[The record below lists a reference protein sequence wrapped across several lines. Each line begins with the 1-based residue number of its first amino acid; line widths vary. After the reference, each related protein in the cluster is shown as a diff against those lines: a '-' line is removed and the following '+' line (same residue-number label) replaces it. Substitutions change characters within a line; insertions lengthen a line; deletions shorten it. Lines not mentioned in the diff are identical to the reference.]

1 MVYFTNRELK
11 ILRLMTQ
18 KSEGVSI
25 NELMH
30 SLDVSKR
37 TVYRELSLL
46 EDTAERLDLKLE
58 KDGKLHRLRGSQE
71 AFQNLLHHLNKPLP
85 IEWVD
90 VEKRQIALL
99 SAIALQVEETFST
112 ATLAEQF
119 DVSTTTIQQDIS
131 RLNDILTKYNIQ
143 IERTEEQTLF
153 VSGSEVYIRLYLSQI
168 LSNEINEFDLFQVL
182 GNNELESVETESQ
195 YLLSLVDA
203 SILRMVYQAV
213 ENEQPEMLSKISD
226 EILLNLLL
234 LVTISLVRLEQN
246 HKINHLHSIDHNQL
260 FPYMQQIL
268 SIVKVFDTTYK
279 ELLNTTELSF
289 FAMQMRG
296 VNVRKNHSIFQK
308 TYDMELG
315 FNIKYLIQLV
325 SSEFHINFNKDSVLY
340 HDLINHIGAAL
351 KRLEMNLPEI
361 ENTVLVKLKQQ
372 YPKLYSIV
380 EEKLIEVFSPA
391 IFSEQEIG
399 YVVTHFASSFEKHGY
414 SRDLKILVVCASGIG
429 TSKILK
435 TRLERSIPEINH
447 IDVLRAV
454 DLTEVDVDQYEI
466 IFSTIALSGFNYDY
480 TLINPI
486 LDDKEIETIKHR
498 LSQYPRMEKIKTDA
512 IHPLKPTV
520 SFSKIKNLIKLADQV
535 IADFEVIEIA
545 EEFDSVPDY
554 IDSYFNE
561 DKELQVKL
569 KKRLQNSPLAIPDSG
584 IMLLHTTDEQYEQP
598 VLKLHHLKHPLEAM
612 GMDRQPTQVDCII
625 VMLGAETMDELTT
638 EFLGK
643 ISSSIIEEED
653 YMKIYQTGT
662 TADIQKLFEYLSV
675 EIIEQL
681 LK

>member
-1 MVYFTNRELK
+1 MVYFSNREMK

-18 KSEGVSI
+18 KSDGVSI
-25 NELMH
+25 DELMR

-46 EDTAERLDLKLE
+46 EDTTNSLDLKLE
-58 KDGKLHRLRGSQE
+58 KEGKLHRLRGSDQ
-71 AFQNLLHHLNKPLP
+71 AFHNLLHQLNEPLP
-85 IEWVD
+85 IEWID

-99 SAIALQVEETFST
+99 SAIALQTEATFST
-112 ATLAEQF
+112 TILAELF
-119 DVSTTTIQQDIS
+119 GVSITTIQQDIS
-131 RLNDILTKYNIQ
+131 RLNEILTKYNIQ
-143 IERTEEQTLF
+143 IERTEAQTLF

-182 GNNELESVETESQ
+182 GNNDLDFIETESQ
-195 YLLSLVDA
+195 YLLSLIDTSV
-203 SILRMVYQAV
+203 LRMTYQAV
-213 ENEQPEMLSKISD
+213 ENEQPEIISKISD

-234 LVTISLVRLEQN
+234 MVTISLMRLEKKQTI
-246 HKINHLHSIDHNQL
+246 KTLHLVDHNQL

-268 SIVKVFDTTYK
+268 SIVKVFEDKYK

-289 FAMQMRG
+289 FAMQIRG

-325 SSEFHINFNKDSVLY
+325 SSEFHINFNKDNVLY

-361 ENTVLVKLKQQ
+361 ENEVLVKLKGQ
-372 YPKLYSIV
+372 YPTLYSIV

-435 TRLERSIPEINH
+435 TRLERSIPEIEH
-447 IDVLRAV
+447 IDVVRAV
-454 DLTEVDVDQYEI
+454 DLNEVDVDQYEI
-466 IFSTIALSGFNYDY
+466 VFSTIALSGFNYDY

-486 LDDKEIETIKHR
+486 LDDQEIEAIKQR
-498 LSQYPRMEKIKTDA
+498 LSQYPVMEKMTKKSRQPTKTSN
-512 IHPLKPTV
+512 
-520 SFSKIKNLIKLADQV
+520 SFSKIKKLVQLADQV
-535 IADFEVIEIA
+535 INDFEVIEID
-545 EEFDSVPDY
+545 EQYESISDY
-554 IDSYFNE
+554 IDAYFNE
-561 DKELQVKL
+561 DETLKEKL
-569 KKRLQNSPLAIPDSG
+569 KARLKSSPLAIPGSG
-584 IMLLHTTDEQYEQP
+584 IMLLHTTDELYELP
-598 VLKLHHLKHPLEAM
+598 VLKLHHLKYGLEAM
-612 GMDRQPTQVDCII
+612 GMDRQPTTVNRII
-625 VMLGAETMDELTT
+625 VMLGSETMDELTT

-653 YMKIYQTGT
+653 YMKIYQTGRT
-662 TADIQKLFEYLSV
+662 EAIQKLFEHLSV

-681 LK
+681 L